1 MPVTQHRLPRTP
13 KKLDPIPG
21 QRGQDE
27 QAMGMILALA
37 AELSVV
43 RARLDTCE
51 RLLVEAGVFKPDAI
65 EAYVPDAAAVAAREQ
80 LRTRSIAKILRPL
93 HELAQN
99 DLAAVTGG
107 TDKEQTA

>member
-1 MPVTQHRLPRTP
+1 MTQHRLPRTP
-13 KKLDPIPG
+13 KKLDQIPG

-27 QAMGMILALA
+27 QAIAMILALT
-37 AELSVV
+37 AELSIV

-65 EAYVPDAAAVAAREQ
+65 ETFTPDAAALAEREQ

-93 HELAQN
+93 HELAQQ
-99 DLAAVTGG
+99 DLATVTGVAH
-107 TDKEQTA
+107 KEQTV

>member
-65 EAYVPDAAAVAAREQ
+65 ETYTPDAAAVAEREQ

-107 TDKEQTA
+107 TSTEQTA